1 MTVLSILVLSQMFHY
16 PSNREVT
23 INVALKQQDDAWS
36 TGLIDGHYEQVCT
49 AANFVFR
56 GNIHSLLLRHH
67 ERVNLDERLSYEW
80 DTFQTQHILEV
91 DFKNNI
97 IFY

>member
-36 TGLIDGHYEQVCT
+36 TGLIDGHY
-49 AANFVFR
+49 

-67 ERVNLDERLSYEW
+67 DRVNFDEMILD
-80 DTFQTQHILEV
+80 
-91 DFKNNI
+91 
-97 IFY
+97 